1 MNLTQRSNGI
11 WMLSYR
17 ENGKR
22 IRVSTGERERPAAEA
37 EARRILAGTSDRAAG
52 AWTLEHALLD
62 CYDRVW
68 SKQKSADHTHRRLMK
83 LVRLKGST
91 MLADVTYDWLVA
103 LTRELGEES
112 GPATS
117 NRYMA
122 LISKALGEA
131 ELRGKIE
138 RRPRVP
144 YQREPEEKLRWLT
157 REEEAQLMGAVAEL
171 WTEPDATLMRNLLAF
186 LLDTGARL
194 SEALKVGRTLSFT
207 VGQVSQ
213 ATFVDTKN
221 GRSRSVPLTLRALTA
236 AHKLPS
242 WSVKACVE
250 RFSRLRDHC
259 KLPDVTL
266 HTMRHTCAS
275 RLVQGGMDLYRVQR
289 WLGHSSIT
297 VTQRYAHL
305 APSSMDV
312 GTAILEC
319 ARREPIGEDPLPSVA
334 QRAHLKLV
342 K

>member
-1 MNLTQRSNGI
+1 MNLTRRSNGI

-17 ENGKR
+17 EQGARK
-22 IRVSTGERERPAAEA
+22 RVSTGERDRADAERVATS
-37 EARRILAGTSDRAAG
+37 ILAGTNDRAG
-52 AWTLEHALLD
+52 AWTLEDALLD
-62 CYDRVW
+62 CYERVW
-68 SKQKSADHTHRRLMK
+68 ATSKSAEHTHRRLMK
-83 LVRLKGST
+83 LSRLKGT
-91 MLADVTYDWLVA
+91 TLLGLVTYDWLVG
-103 LTRELGEES
+103 LSKELADAGT
-112 GPATS
+112 GPATT

-131 ELRGKIE
+131 ELRGKLE
-138 RRPRVP
+138 RRPRIP
-144 YQREPEEKLRWLT
+144 YQREPQEKLRWLT
-157 REEEAQLMGAVAEL
+157 ADEEQALMDGCARL
-171 WTEPDATLMRNLLAF
+171 WTEPDAGAMRCLLVF

-194 SEALKVGRTLSFT
+194 SEALKARTT
-207 VGQVSQ
+207 RVPAYQV
-213 ATFVDTKN
+213 TFLETKN
-221 GRSRSVPLTLRALTA
+221 GRNRTVPLTGRAGLA
-236 AHKLPS
+236 LSRLPE

-305 APSSMDV
+305 APSSMDI
-312 GTAILEC
+312 GTEILER
-319 ARREPIGEDPLPSVA
+319 ARTEPTGDDSRPAVPS
-334 QRAHLKLV
+334 RAHLSVV